1 MPTRL
6 RVSWAKAFRRAS
18 TSRLSSKTG
27 PARGNLAASAVAT
40 APADGYALFLGLIST
55 HAINVH
61 LYQQLPYDPIK
72 DFQPIGRVAQA
83 PLLLVVPPTLPVKS
97 VSEFIAHAKANP
109 GKLNY
114 GSAGNGSASHL
125 AMSMFSTMAGIQ
137 LVHVPYKGTGPL
149 KVDLFTGLLQG
160 YFDAQVSAMG
170 DIQSGKVRLIG
181 VGSRGRLPA
190 FPDIAPIS
198 ETVAGYE
205 FNTWY
210 GLFAPAGLS
219 SERVRFLNRTLNQV
233 LAEPSTRTRFDS
245 QGLEATLNPRSFRSV
260 HRVRNRAYGQG
271 REAHWRSRR
280 LIRQPTTFRRIK
292 NGQRGRGKRLGAR
305 TYEGLV
311 DQPHVP
317 VHRRLQAR

>member
-1 MPTRL
+1 MKPALLSIILALFGAMLPQASQAQDFPAKTVRL
-6 RVSWAKAFRRAS
+6 VVPFPPGGIADALARI
-18 TSRLSSKTG
+18 LGEGMSKSFNQQVVVENRPG
-27 PARGNLAASAVAT
+27 AGGNLAASAVAT

-83 PLLLVVPPTLPVKS
+83 PLLLVVPPSLPVKS
-97 VSEFIAHAKANP
+97 VAEFIAHAKANP

-181 VGSRGRLPA
+181 VGSRGSLPA
-190 FPDIAPIS
+190 FPEIAPIS

-210 GLFAPAGLS
+210 GMFAPAGLS
-219 SERVRFLNRTLNQV
+219 AERVRILNRTLNQV
-233 LAEPSTRTRFDS
+233 LADPATRTRFDS
-245 QGLEATLNPRSFRSV
+245 QGLEATASTPEALAAFVASETERMGKV
-260 HRVRNRAYGQG
+260 VRQ
-271 REAHWRSRR
+271 
-280 LIRQPTTFRRIK
+280 T
-292 NGQRGRGKRLGAR
+292 GAR
-305 TYEGLV
+305 A
-311 DQPHVP
+311 D
-317 VHRRLQAR
+317 

>member
-1 MPTRL
+1 LGEGM
-6 RVSWAKAFRRAS
+6 
-18 TSRLSSKTG
+18 SKSFNQQVVVENRPG
-27 PARGNLAASAVAT
+27 AGGNLAASAVAT

-83 PLLLVVPPTLPVKS
+83 PLLLVVPPSLPVKS
-97 VSEFIAHAKANP
+97 VAEFIAHAKANP

-190 FPDIAPIS
+190 FPEIAPIS

-210 GLFAPAGLS
+210 GMFAPAGLS
-219 SERVRFLNRTLNQV
+219 AERVRILNRTLNQV
-233 LAEPSTRTRFDS
+233 LADPATRTRFDS
-245 QGLEATLNPRSFRSV
+245 QGLEATASTPEALAAFVASETERMGKV
-260 HRVRNRAYGQG
+260 VRQ
-271 REAHWRSRR
+271 
-280 LIRQPTTFRRIK
+280 T
-292 NGQRGRGKRLGAR
+292 GAR
-305 TYEGLV
+305 A
-311 DQPHVP
+311 D
-317 VHRRLQAR
+317 

>member
-1 MPTRL
+1 MKPALLSIILALCGAMLPQASQAQDFPAKTVRL
-6 RVSWAKAFRRAS
+6 VVPFPPGGIADALARI
-18 TSRLSSKTG
+18 LGEGMSKSFNQQVVVENRPG
-27 PARGNLAASAVAT
+27 AGGNLAASAVAT

-61 LYQQLPYDPIK
+61 LYQQLPYDPVK

-83 PLLLVVPPTLPVKS
+83 PLLLVVPPSLPVKS
-97 VSEFIAHAKANP
+97 VAEFIAHSKANP

-190 FPDIAPIS
+190 FPEIAPIS

-210 GLFAPAGLS
+210 GMFAPAGLS
-219 SERVRFLNRTLNQV
+219 AERVRILNRTLNQV
-233 LAEPSTRTRFDS
+233 LADPATRTRFDS
-245 QGLEATLNPRSFRSV
+245 QGLEATASTPEALAAFVASETERMGKV
-260 HRVRNRAYGQG
+260 VRQ
-271 REAHWRSRR
+271 
-280 LIRQPTTFRRIK
+280 T
-292 NGQRGRGKRLGAR
+292 GAR
-305 TYEGLV
+305 A
-311 DQPHVP
+311 D
-317 VHRRLQAR
+317 

>member
-1 MPTRL
+1 MKPALLSIILALCGAMLPQASQAQDFPAKTVRL
-6 RVSWAKAFRRAS
+6 VVPFPPGGIAEALARI
-18 TSRLSSKTG
+18 LGEGMSKSFNQQVVVENRPG
-27 PARGNLAASAVAT
+27 SGGNLAASAVAT

-83 PLLLVVPPTLPVKS
+83 PLLLVVPPSLPVKS
-97 VSEFIAHAKANP
+97 VAEFIAHAKANP

-190 FPDIAPIS
+190 FPEIAPIS

-210 GLFAPAGLS
+210 GMFAPAGLS
-219 SERVRFLNRTLNQV
+219 AERVRILNRTLNQV
-233 LAEPSTRTRFDS
+233 LADPATRTRFDS
-245 QGLEATLNPRSFRSV
+245 QGLEATASTPEALAAFVASETERMGKV
-260 HRVRNRAYGQG
+260 VRQ
-271 REAHWRSRR
+271 
-280 LIRQPTTFRRIK
+280 T
-292 NGQRGRGKRLGAR
+292 GAR
-305 TYEGLV
+305 A
-311 DQPHVP
+311 D
-317 VHRRLQAR
+317 

>member
-1 MPTRL
+1 MKPALLSIILALCGAMLPQASQAQDFPAKTVRL
-6 RVSWAKAFRRAS
+6 VVPFPPGGIADALARI
-18 TSRLSSKTG
+18 LGEGMSKSFNQQVVVENRPG
-27 PARGNLAASAVAT
+27 AGGNLAASAVAT

-83 PLLLVVPPTLPVKS
+83 PLLLVVPPSLPVKS
-97 VSEFIAHAKANP
+97 VAEFIAHAKANP

-190 FPDIAPIS
+190 FPEIAPIS

-210 GLFAPAGLS
+210 GMFAPAGLS
-219 SERVRFLNRTLNQV
+219 AERVRILNRTLNQV
-233 LAEPSTRTRFDS
+233 LADPATRTRFDS
-245 QGLEATLNPRSFRSV
+245 QGLEATASTPEALAAFVASETERMGKV
-260 HRVRNRAYGQG
+260 VRQ
-271 REAHWRSRR
+271 
-280 LIRQPTTFRRIK
+280 T
-292 NGQRGRGKRLGAR
+292 GAR
-305 TYEGLV
+305 A
-311 DQPHVP
+311 D
-317 VHRRLQAR
+317 

>member
-1 MPTRL
+1 MKPALLSIILALCGAMLPQASQAQDFPAKTVRL
-6 RVSWAKAFRRAS
+6 VVPFPPGGIADALARI
-18 TSRLSSKTG
+18 LGEGMSKSFNQQVVVENRPG
-27 PARGNLAASAVAT
+27 AGGNLAASAVAT

-61 LYQQLPYDPIK
+61 LYQQLPYDPVK

-83 PLLLVVPPTLPVKS
+83 PLLLVVPPSLPVKS
-97 VSEFIAHAKANP
+97 VAEFIAHAKANP

-190 FPDIAPIS
+190 FPEIAPIS

-210 GLFAPAGLS
+210 GMFAPAGLS
-219 SERVRFLNRTLNQV
+219 AERVRILNRTLNQV
-233 LAEPSTRTRFDS
+233 LADPATRTRFDS
-245 QGLEATLNPRSFRSV
+245 QGLEATASTPEALAAFVASETERMGKV
-260 HRVRNRAYGQG
+260 VRQ
-271 REAHWRSRR
+271 
-280 LIRQPTTFRRIK
+280 T
-292 NGQRGRGKRLGAR
+292 GAR
-305 TYEGLV
+305 A
-311 DQPHVP
+311 D
-317 VHRRLQAR
+317 

>member
-1 MPTRL
+1 MKPALLSILLALCGAMLPQASQAQDFPAKTVRL
-6 RVSWAKAFRRAS
+6 VVPFPPGGIADALARI
-18 TSRLSSKTG
+18 LGEGMSKSFNQQVVVENRPG
-27 PARGNLAASAVAT
+27 AGGNLAASAVAT

-83 PLLLVVPPTLPVKS
+83 PLLLVVPPSLPVKS
-97 VSEFIAHAKANP
+97 VAEFIAHAKANP

-190 FPDIAPIS
+190 FPEIAPIS

-210 GLFAPAGLS
+210 GMFAPAGLS
-219 SERVRFLNRTLNQV
+219 AERVRILNRTLNQV
-233 LAEPSTRTRFDS
+233 LADPATRTRFDS
-245 QGLEATLNPRSFRSV
+245 QGLEATASTPEALAAFVASETERMGKV
-260 HRVRNRAYGQG
+260 VRQ
-271 REAHWRSRR
+271 
-280 LIRQPTTFRRIK
+280 T
-292 NGQRGRGKRLGAR
+292 GAR
-305 TYEGLV
+305 A
-311 DQPHVP
+311 D
-317 VHRRLQAR
+317 

>member
-1 MPTRL
+1 MKPALLSIILALFTATL
-6 RVSWAKAFRRAS
+6 PHASQAQDFPAKAV
-18 TSRLSSKTG
+18 RLVVPFPPGGIADALARILGEGISKSVNQQVIVENRPG
-27 PARGNLAASAVAT
+27 AGGNLAASAVAT

-97 VSEFIAHAKANP
+97 VSEFIAHAKTNP

-190 FPDIAPIS
+190 FPEVAPIS

-233 LAEPSTRTRFDS
+233 LADPSTRTRFDS
-245 QGLEATLNPRSFRSV
+245 QGLEATPSTP
-260 HRVRNRAYGQG
+260 
-271 REAHWRSRR
+271 EAFAAFIASETERM
-280 LIRQPTTFRRIK
+280 
-292 NGQRGRGKRLGAR
+292 GKVVKQTGAR
-305 TYEGLV
+305 A
-311 DQPHVP
+311 D
-317 VHRRLQAR
+317 

>member
-1 MPTRL
+1 MKPAL
-6 RVSWAKAFRRAS
+6 LSIILALFAVMLPHASHAQDFPAKAV
-18 TSRLSSKTG
+18 RLVVPFPPGGIADALARILGEGISKSVNQQVIVENRPG
-27 PARGNLAASAVAT
+27 AGGNLAASAVAT

-160 YFDAQVSAMG
+160 YFDAQVSATG
-170 DIQSGKVRLIG
+170 DIQAGKVRLIG

-190 FPDIAPIS
+190 FPEVAPIS

-219 SERVRFLNRTLNQV
+219 AERVRFLNRTLNQV
-233 LAEPSTRTRFDS
+233 LADPSTRTRFDS
-245 QGLEATLNPRSFRSV
+245 QGLEATPSTP
-260 HRVRNRAYGQG
+260 
-271 REAHWRSRR
+271 EAFAAFIASETERM
-280 LIRQPTTFRRIK
+280 
-292 NGQRGRGKRLGAR
+292 GKVVKQTGAR
-305 TYEGLV
+305 A
-311 DQPHVP
+311 D
-317 VHRRLQAR
+317 

>member
-1 MPTRL
+1 MKPALLSIILALCGAMLPQASQAQDFPAKTVRL
-6 RVSWAKAFRRAS
+6 VVPFPPGGIADALARI
-18 TSRLSSKTG
+18 LGEGMSKSFNQQVLVENRPG
-27 PARGNLAASAVAT
+27 AGGNLAASAVAT

-83 PLLLVVPPTLPVKS
+83 PLLLVVPPSLPVKS
-97 VSEFIAHAKANP
+97 VAEFIAHAKANP

-190 FPDIAPIS
+190 FPEIAPIS

-210 GLFAPAGLS
+210 GMFAPAGLS
-219 SERVRFLNRTLNQV
+219 AERVRILNRTLNQV
-233 LAEPSTRTRFDS
+233 LADPATRTRFDS
-245 QGLEATLNPRSFRSV
+245 QGLEATASTPEALAAFVASETERMGKV
-260 HRVRNRAYGQG
+260 VRQ
-271 REAHWRSRR
+271 
-280 LIRQPTTFRRIK
+280 T
-292 NGQRGRGKRLGAR
+292 GAR
-305 TYEGLV
+305 A
-311 DQPHVP
+311 D
-317 VHRRLQAR
+317 